1 MRTNTYILY
10 AKATL
15 AALLLSPILLACSE
29 DEGGGPS
36 EEDGKLYTVTL
47 SLNPS
52 SNGSSI
58 STRADNPYWGVD
70 DNATL
75 EEYERHIN
83 DCVVAVFDS
92 NGDWYGYMGYNISDI
107 ETSVSATQNGI
118 MTITNAGTD
127 ADLDNDG
134 KNDAKLAG
142 SATIEIP
149 AGKYTFFAFANLK
162 SLNTTDETSQGTT
175 QGTDLIKELITGTTS
190 DNEEMTISYLNSKAI
205 NLGNDVSRFDA
216 TAVDKTY
223 IPMSSYGK
231 EITVEASGSMDITLF
246 RMIGK
251 VTITINNQTSGDLTL
266 KSLEMGNFRLGNI
279 FLVPYGSGKT
289 SLDNLTQNDNKDSF
303 NPDLPDDM
311 NAKTES
317 RTLTIEED
325 QQKIAKDMKA
335 SFTFYEFETDVES
348 QTKEGFKGSMW
359 LATNIGG
366 RNNKPQELVDF
377 SFMRRNDWLNIP
389 VQILETDL
397 ETTIIGSRMPI
408 GGTPKTITYPAAV
421 AFIPILYHQVDYP
434 GKITISFTFSLKE
447 SDGFGDVNFE
457 FAPPQHEAGI
467 QYTEAQLVENNNGL
481 LYDEEKQAAL
491 DVPSKIAITETT
503 EVGASA
509 TATMTLTTQELAYEG
524 TAQIDLMLVVSYM
537 KGSEPGKITVPY
549 TITLTNGKEAKQE
562 EVGGGN

>member
-1 MRTNTYILY
+1 MTRTRNIYKHMV
-10 AKATL
+10 AVAS
-15 AALLLSPILLACSE
+15 ALLLALSVLPACSD
-29 DEGGGPS
+29 DEGGGPG
-36 EEDGKLYTVTL
+36 EEEGKLYTVTL

-52 SNGSSI
+52 SNGSST

-107 ETSVSATQNGI
+107 ETSVSATQNGT

-134 KNDAKLAG
+134 TNDAKLAG

-190 DNEEMTISYLNSKAI
+190 DNEKMTISYLNSKAI

-216 TAVDKTY
+216 TADDKTY

-251 VTITINNQTSGDLTL
+251 VTITINNQTTETLTL
-266 KSLEMGNFRLGNI
+266 NNITMGNFRRGDI
-279 FLVPYGSGKT
+279 FLVPYGSGTT
-289 SLDNLTQNDNKDSF
+289 SLDNLTQNNTENSYNPSF
-303 NPDLPDDM
+303 PENTAVGTSQPEYPITPSD
-311 NAKTES
+311 TEKS
-317 RTLTIEED
+317 ITANEE
-325 QQKIAKDMKA
+325 KG
-335 SFTFYEFETDVES
+335 FTFYEFETGIES
-348 QTKEGFKGSMW
+348 QTKEGFGGSMW
-359 LATNIGG
+359 LLTNIDG
-366 RNNKPQELVDF
+366 RDNAPRELENF

-389 VQILETDL
+389 LVVADTDFRVEVEGL
-397 ETTIIGSRMPI
+397 RMPI
-408 GGTPKTITYPAAV
+408 GGTPETIIYEAQE
-421 AFIPILYHQVDYP
+421 AFIPALNFAVDHA
-434 GKITISFTFSLKE
+434 GEIKMTFTFSMEGGYTNIALE
-447 SDGFGDVNFE
+447 Y
-457 FAPPQHEAGI
+457 APERQEAGT
-467 QYTEAQLVENNNGL
+467 QYTEVTDLTNNNAL
-481 LYDEEKQAAL
+481 LYNPNTESALTLKDVVIVPDEENK
-491 DVPSKIAITETT
+491 
-503 EVGASA
+503 ASA
-509 TATMTLTTQELAYEG
+509 SITLTTQELAYKG
-524 TAQIDLMLVVSYM
+524 TATIELMLAVTYTKDGTDGRM
-537 KGSEPGKITVPY
+537 TIPY
-549 TITLTNGKEAKQE
+549 TITITNGKAEKE
-562 EVGGGN
+562 GGN